1 MFAAREGHS
10 RVVRILLTRKAN
22 VSIEK
27 DGGCT
32 ALHMSAEFGHLSVTV
47 DLIKAC
53 AELDAKKSF
62 RGRTP
67 LHFAAYHGHSPV
79 IAALIKAGAD
89 VDSRDKTGVT
99 PLWVAASVGPDATTE
114 LLRAKANPL
123 LSAKISEGF
132 DQLPLDVAAH
142 EGHARVV
149 HELISQVGI
158 EGCAGA
164 SGGVGALQAATMAQ
178 HLDIMAMLMDAGVAD
193 SGRLLRMAA
202 GRGLV
207 AIVKLLLQQRH
218 RGRDTSDGEGEYVK
232 LYDGMGMTPLFYS
245 IDGDGD
251 FHYLISPKVV
261 RLLID
266 AGADTSS
273 AFLIAEPQGGEVLFS
288 DTPLAYTNH
297 CIREKQVGGVNT
309 RQLKSRCTGLRLFA
323 AC

>member
-1 MFAAREGHS
+1 M
-10 RVVRILLTRKAN
+10 
-22 VSIEK
+22 
-27 DGGCT
+27 
-32 ALHMSAEFGHLSVTV
+32 
-47 DLIKAC
+47 
-53 AELDAKKSF
+53 
-62 RGRTP
+62 
-67 LHFAAYHGHSPV
+67 
-79 IAALIKAGAD
+79 IAVLIKAGAD

-114 LLRAKANPL
+114 LLRAKANTL

-218 RGRDTSDGEGEYVK
+218 RGRDTSDGEGEYVN

-251 FHYLISPKVV
+251 FRYLISPKVV

-266 AGADTSS
+266 AGADTLS

-288 DTPLAYTNH
+288 GTPLAYTNH
-297 CIREKQVGGVNT
+297 CIREKQVGGSKHAAT
-309 RQLKSRCTGLRLFA
+309 EEQMYRLEAVRRLLMRVEAVHA
-323 AC
+323 ACWLWPREPRPVGVAAQVPSRKAATKTPENGTHLVSTLPILRRRRRGVLLAPLFRWAGESFRF